1 MNEITQITIKKGE
14 KNQQFLFI
22 SIRARQKLNRRVGW
36 SGAAPYVISTS
47 TVVHISIL
55 KQALMKQNNRGEY
68 MNILSP
74 CKHDIDQTK

>member
-1 MNEITQITIKKGE
+1 MNEITQITIKKE
-14 KNQQFLFI
+14 KKNQQFLFI
-22 SIRARQKLNRRVGW
+22 SILARQKLNRRLGR

-47 TVVHISIL
+47 TAVRISIL
-55 KQALMKQNNRGEY
+55 KQPLMEQNNGEEY